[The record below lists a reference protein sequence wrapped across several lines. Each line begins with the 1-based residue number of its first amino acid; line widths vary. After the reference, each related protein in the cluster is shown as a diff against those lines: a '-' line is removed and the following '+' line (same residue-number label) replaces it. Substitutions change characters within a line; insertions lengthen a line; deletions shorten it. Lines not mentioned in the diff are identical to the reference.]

1 MTLYLREDDVT
12 RLLAMPVVIE
22 VVEEAFRQLAAG
34 RAHNVPRQRARG
46 TGIILHS
53 MSAAADYLGV
63 VGWKQ
68 YTTTGR
74 GAKFLIGLYDGQSG
88 ELVALI
94 EADRLGQLRTGAV
107 TGVAARWLA
116 RTDAD
121 SLGLIGCGWQAESQ
135 LLAVSAVRPLRRVAV
150 YSRDPDRRR
159 AFAERMSSQ
168 LGIEVLP
175 VDSAQAAV
183 SDMSIVVTATSSRDP
198 VLHGD
203 WLAPGTLVC
212 AIGSNWLHKAEVD
225 VATVERTHVI
235 VCDSVECCR
244 HEAGDFVAALEAG
257 KFSWDRALDLSSIL
271 AGAAPGRESRNDVIL
286 FKSVG
291 MAIEDVAVASRLLEL
306 ARAAGC
312 GETLRLGSESYP

>member
-22 VVEEAFRQLAAG
+22 VIEEAFRQLAAG

-121 SLGLIGCGWQAESQ
+121 SLGLIGCGWQAERQ
-135 LLAVSAVRPLRRVAV
+135 LRAVSAVRPLRRVAA